1 MDGSCPEFVPLD
13 FSKEPVSLFLGQSH
27 RVVLDSVFC
36 VFEDSHNEG
45 SLRALSCSEYRFA
58 RNSSLRWLEDNEPV
72 GKYLTWAIVA
82 VPRKEMIARAKRSR
96 ISHQRW
102 KVYCKFSD
110 TKEQ

>member
-1 MDGSCPEFVPLD
+1 
-13 FSKEPVSLFLGQSH
+13 
-27 RVVLDSVFC
+27 
-36 VFEDSHNEG
+36 
-45 SLRALSCSEYRFA
+45 
-58 RNSSLRWLEDNEPV
+58 
-72 GKYLTWAIVA
+72 VA

>member
-1 MDGSCPEFVPLD
+1 MPSALTSIRIATGWWNVR
-13 FSKEPVSLFLGQSH
+13 SH
-27 RVVLDSVFC
+27 RNLYDSVFC

-45 SLRALSCSEYRFA
+45 SSRALSCSEYHFA